1 MRVLLTAFEPYDE
14 WQENASWLALI
25 ALLRER
31 PENLELITRRYP
43 VDLQGVQ
50 QRLQDDL
57 DTDFDAVLHSGQA
70 PGSSTIRLEA
80 IALNTAGR
88 VEQTGQPAPELVPG
102 GPVAYR
108 STLPLASC
116 QKSLL
121 EAGIPT
127 SVSYHAGTFL
137 CNATMFMTHHWFAQQ
152 RLDTPVGFIHLPL
165 ASQQVA
171 AAGANYPSLPT
182 ETLAAALRIVLQT
195 LVVTPSP
202 APKHLA

>member
-1 MRVLLTAFEPYDE
+1 MRVLLTAFESYDE
-14 WQENASWLALI
+14 WQENASWLALV

-31 PENLELITRRYP
+31 PENLDLVTRRYP

-50 QRLQDDL
+50 RRLQDDL
-57 DTDFDAVLHSGQA
+57 DADFDAVVHTGQA

-108 STLPLASC
+108 SRLPLGEF

-121 EAGIPT
+121 DAGIPT

-152 RLDTPVGFIHLPL
+152 RIDTSVGFIHLPL

-171 AAGANYPSLPT
+171 SAAANYPSLPT
-182 ETLAAALRIVLQT
+182 ETLAEALRIILQT
-195 LVVTPSP
+195 LVVTPLP
-202 APKHLA
+202 APRHMA